1 MLTDPAG
8 DPHFVRRLPPA
19 DPHRHPDLLV
29 SDGPD
34 GPVSRMADQIEAVQL
49 GLAQRLLSRVQ
60 ASRAQRRGETPDVV
74 GQLSDALAD
83 VLVIARC
90 RGDRLAAPGLRAAD
104 TLALSG
110 VDLASARAARR
121 HVRDAARARGLD
133 PAPVDD
139 LESITGELVAN
150 ALEHTRSRTIAVA
163 CAFTLGTASVTVTDE
178 GGQAP
183 VPVCPQPARGSA
195 ERGRGLL
202 ITHALADRWGTRL
215 TRRGLTVWA
224 ELDLAPAAPGTSR

>member
-8 DPHFVRRLPPA
+8 DPHHVRHLPPSG
-19 DPHRHPDLLV
+19 PHRHPALLV

-60 ASRAQRRGETPDVV
+60 GARPGECGEVQALV
-74 GQLSDALAD
+74 GQLADALAD
-83 VLVIARC
+83 VLVIARR
-90 RGDRLAAPGLRAAD
+90 RGDRLTAPGLRAGDA
-104 TLALSG
+104 LALPG
-110 VDLASARAARR
+110 ADLASARAARR
-121 HVRDAARARGLD
+121 HVRDAARARGLG

-150 ALEHTRSRTIAVA
+150 ALEHTASRTIAVA
-163 CAFTLGTASVTVTDE
+163 CAFTAGTASVTVTDE
-178 GGQAP
+178 GGRAP
-183 VPVCPQPARGSA
+183 VPVRPGPARGSA

-224 ELDLAPAAPGTSR
+224 ELDLAPVSFATSR